1 MNTLILASLHWRNT
15 KMNNN
20 IKQTGSS
27 KSIQKTGLKGMFR
40 SLESYNFRLFFMGQ
54 SVSLIGTWIQR
65 IAMPWLVYDLT
76 HSVFLLGLIGFTGQ
90 LPVFLLGPSAGVLSD
105 RWNRRR
111 LLLYTQALAMTQAF
125 AIAALIFLG
134 IVQVWMIVVLSI
146 MLGCISAFDGPARQS
161 FMLEMVGKKDDLSN
175 AIALNS
181 TMVNGARLIG
191 PSIAGILI
199 ASTGE
204 GVCFLLNG
212 ISYLVVIVSLLRM
225 RLAPKV
231 EKSKQPQ
238 FIAQFKEGFAYTFG
252 FAPIKAVIL
261 LLALISLMGMP
272 YTVLM
277 PVFAKEIL
285 HGGAH
290 TFGFMMG
297 ATGFGALSG
306 ALYLATRKNVVG
318 LERLIPMAS
327 ALFGSGLIAFSFSRY
342 LPISLFLLVFTGLG
356 MMMQMASSNSIIQT
370 IVDDDKRGR
379 VMSFYT
385 MALMGTAPFGSLLA
399 GSLAQWI
406 GAPNTLI
413 IGGTSCVVGAIV
425 FTRNLP
431 KLKAQIRPIYI
442 QQGIMESPISI
453 IKE

>member
-1 MNTLILASLHWRNT
+1 
-15 KMNNN
+15 
-20 IKQTGSS
+20 
-27 KSIQKTGLKGMFR
+27 MFR

-90 LPVFLLGPSAGVLSD
+90 LPVFLLGPFAGVLTD
-105 RWNRRR
+105 RWNKQR
-111 LLLYTQALAMTQAF
+111 LLLFTQTLAMAQALA
-125 AIAALIFLG
+125 IAVLIFLG
-134 IVQVWMIVVLSI
+134 IIHVWMLVILSI
-146 MLGCISAFDGPARQS
+146 MLGCITAFDGPARQS
-161 FMLEMVGKKDDLSN
+161 FLLEMISKKDDLGN

-181 TMVNGARLIG
+181 TMVNSARLIG

-204 GVCFLLNG
+204 GMCFLING
-212 ISYLVVIVSLLRM
+212 ISYLVVIASLLRM
-225 RLAPKV
+225 RLPSRTEKPK
-231 EKSKQPQ
+231 QRQ
-238 FIAQFKEGFAYTFG
+238 FLSSFKEGFAYTFG

-261 LLALISLMGMP
+261 LLALMSLMGMP

-277 PVFAKEIL
+277 PVFAKEIF
-285 HGGAH
+285 HGGSH
-290 TFGFMMG
+290 TFGFLMG
-297 ATGFGALSG
+297 ASGLGALSG
-306 ALYLATRKNVVG
+306 ALYLASRKNVVG

-342 LPISLFLLVFTGLG
+342 LPLSLFLLVFTGLG

-385 MALMGTAPFGSLLA
+385 MALMGTTPFGSLLA
-399 GSLAQWI
+399 GSLAKWI

-413 IGGTSCVVGAIV
+413 IGGASCVVGAIV

-431 KLKAQIRPIYI
+431 KLKSQIRPIYI
-442 QQGIMESPISI
+442 QQGIMESPIDI
-453 IKE
+453 IEE

>member
-1 MNTLILASLHWRNT
+1 M
-15 KMNNN
+15 KNNSVTQSATP
-20 IKQTGSS
+20 KP
-27 KSIQKTGLKGMFR
+27 IQKTGIRGMFR
-40 SLESYNFRLFFMGQ
+40 SLESRNFRLFFMGQ

-90 LPVFLLGPSAGVLSD
+90 IPVFLLGPFAGVLTD
-105 RWNRRR
+105 RWNRQR
-111 LLLYTQALAMTQAF
+111 LLLYTQALAMAQAL
-125 AIAALIFLG
+125 AIAVLIFMG
-134 IVQVWMIVVLSI
+134 IIQVWMIVVLSI

-161 FMLEMVGKKDDLSN
+161 FLLEMIGKKDDLGN

-199 ASTGE
+199 ATTGE
-204 GVCFLLNG
+204 GICFLLNG
-212 ISYLVVIVSLLRM
+212 ISYLVVLVSLLRM
-225 RLAPKV
+225 RLPLKTENPKH
-231 EKSKQPQ
+231 PQ
-238 FIAQFKEGFAYTFG
+238 FISSFKEGFAYTFG

-261 LLALISLMGMP
+261 LLALMSLMGMP

-277 PVFAKEIL
+277 PVFAKEVL

-297 ATGFGALSG
+297 ASGLGALIG
-306 ALYLATRKNVVG
+306 ALYLASRKNVVG
-318 LERLIPMAS
+318 LERLIPMAA
-327 ALFGSGLIAFSFSRY
+327 ALFGCGLIAFSFSRF
-342 LPISLFLLVFTGLG
+342 LPLSLFLLVFTGLG

-370 IVDDDKRGR
+370 IVEDDKRGR

-399 GSLAQWI
+399 GSLANWI

-413 IGGTSCVVGAIV
+413 IGGTSCVIGAIV
-425 FTRNLP
+425 FTKNLP
-431 KLKAQIRPIYI
+431 KLKTQIQPIYI
-442 QQGIMESPISI
+442 QQGIMEQPLDLL
-453 IKE
+453 EE

>member
-1 MNTLILASLHWRNT
+1 
-15 KMNNN
+15 
-20 IKQTGSS
+20 
-27 KSIQKTGLKGMFR
+27 MFR

-90 LPVFLLGPSAGVLSD
+90 LPVFLIGPFAGVLTD
-105 RWNRRR
+105 RWNKQR
-111 LLLYTQALAMTQAF
+111 LLLVTQTLAMAQALA
-125 AIAALIFLG
+125 IAVLIFLG
-134 IVQVWMIVVLSI
+134 IIHVWMLVILSI
-146 MLGCISAFDGPARQS
+146 MLGCITAFDGPARQS
-161 FMLEMVGKKDDLSN
+161 FLLEMISKKDDLGN

-181 TMVNGARLIG
+181 TMVNSARLIG

-204 GVCFLLNG
+204 GMCFLING
-212 ISYLVVIVSLLRM
+212 ISYLVVIASLLRM
-225 RLAPKV
+225 KLPPRT
-231 EKSKQPQ
+231 EKTKQRQ
-238 FIAQFKEGFAYTFG
+238 FLSSFKEGFAYTFG

-277 PVFAKEIL
+277 PVFAKEIF
-285 HGGAH
+285 HGGSH
-290 TFGFMMG
+290 TFGFLMG
-297 ATGFGALSG
+297 ASGLGALSG
-306 ALYLATRKNVVG
+306 ALYLASRKSVVG

-342 LPISLFLLVFTGLG
+342 LPLSLFLLVFTGLG

-399 GSLAQWI
+399 GSLAKWI

-413 IGGTSCVVGAIV
+413 IGGASCVIGAIA

-431 KLKAQIRPIYI
+431 KLKSQIRPIYI
-442 QQGIMESPISI
+442 QQGIMESPIDI
-453 IKE
+453 IEE

>member
-1 MNTLILASLHWRNT
+1 
-15 KMNNN
+15 
-20 IKQTGSS
+20 
-27 KSIQKTGLKGMFR
+27 MFR

-90 LPVFLLGPSAGVLSD
+90 LPVFLLGPFAGVLTD
-105 RWNRRR
+105 RWNKQR
-111 LLLYTQALAMTQAF
+111 LLLFTQALAMAQAL
-125 AIAALIFLG
+125 AIALLIFLG
-134 IVQVWMIVVLSI
+134 IIHVWMLVILSI
-146 MLGCISAFDGPARQS
+146 MLGCITAFDGPARQS
-161 FMLEMVGKKDDLSN
+161 FLLEMISKKDDLGN

-181 TMVNGARLIG
+181 TMVNSARLIG

-204 GVCFLLNG
+204 GMCFLING
-212 ISYLVVIVSLLRM
+212 ISYVVVIASLLRM
-225 RLAPKV
+225 RLAPRA
-231 EKSKQPQ
+231 EKPKKRQ
-238 FIAQFKEGFAYTFG
+238 FLSSFKEGFAYTFG

-261 LLALISLMGMP
+261 LLALMSLMGMP

-277 PVFAKEIL
+277 PVFAKEIF
-285 HGGAH
+285 HGGSH
-290 TFGFMMG
+290 TFGFLMG
-297 ATGFGALSG
+297 ASGLGALAG
-306 ALYLATRKNVVG
+306 ALYLASRRNVVG

-342 LPISLFLLVFTGLG
+342 LPLSLFLLVFTGLG

-399 GSLAQWI
+399 GSLAKWI

-413 IGGTSCVVGAIV
+413 IGGASCVIGALV

-431 KLKAQIRPIYI
+431 KLKAQIHPIYI
-442 QQGIMESPISI
+442 QQGIMDSPVDI
-453 IKE
+453 IEE